1 MGREFK
7 FPDLGEGITEGELVR
22 WLVQVGD
29 EVQED
34 QEVAEVETDKALV
47 TIPSPMSGKIEKLCF
62 QEGDKIPVGEV
73 LMVFAEEAGKA
84 GVAPKAKREA
94 EPEATAPENKSK
106 TKAKPEPAAQAT
118 EISERK
124 KEAAPTI
131 PLSGAQK
138 GALPPLATPHTRKM
152 ARDMGVDLN
161 QVKGSGPQGRI
172 TEEDVKAFAEG
183 GAAPSAP
190 TPLPVTPSEVG
201 AAPAG
206 ENFEK
211 YGPVERAPLKGVR
224 RKISENMLVA
234 HQQTVMVT
242 HMDEAEVGELIKIRK
257 EKAEFAKRK
266 GVKLTLLPFLMKACT
281 IALKDYPSLNASLAG
296 EEIVY
301 KKYYHFG
308 FAVDTDAGLM
318 VPVIR
323 DVDKKSILHLASE
336 LLELSHKAR
345 ERKIALEDFQGHS
358 FSLTNIGSIG
368 GKNFT
373 PIINYPDSAILGLG
387 RTHEKAL
394 IQNGEVVAASVL
406 PLCLTFDHRVTDGA
420 TAARFVNQI
429 IAYLKDPDLLL
440 LEDGED

>member
-1 MGREFK
+1 MGHEFK

-22 WLVQVGD
+22 WLVHVGD

-47 TIPSPMSGKIEKLCF
+47 TIPSPISGKIEKLCF

-73 LMVFAEEAGKA
+73 LMIFAEEAG
-84 GVAPKAKREA
+84 PSEAKSEEA
-94 EPEATAPENKSK
+94 
-106 TKAKPEPAAQAT
+106 AT
-118 EISERK
+118 EIK
-124 KEAAPTI
+124 TKPKAQPEAAAPAKEKTGAEKKAVPAISI
-131 PLSGAQK
+131 PLSETPK
-138 GALPPLATPHTRKM
+138 GSLPPLATPHTRKL

-161 QVKGSGPQGRI
+161 KVKGSGPHGRI
-172 TEEDVKAFAEG
+172 TDEDVKAFAEG
-183 GAAPSAP
+183 GAAPTAP
-190 TPLPVTPSEVG
+190 TPLPVTPSEAG
-201 AAPAG
+201 PAPAG

-211 YGPVERAPLKGVR
+211 YGPVERTPLKGVR
-224 RKISENMLVA
+224 RKISENMLIA

-242 HMDEAEVGELIKIRK
+242 HMDEAEVGELLKIRK

-358 FSLTNIGSIG
+358 FSITNIGSIG

-373 PIINYPDSAILGLG
+373 PIINYPDAAILGLG
-387 RTHEKAL
+387 RTHEKPM
-394 IQNGEVVAASVL
+394 IRDGEVVAASVL

-420 TAARFVNQI
+420 TAARFVNQVI
-429 IAYLKDPDLLL
+429 TYLKDPDLLL